1 MQFLNILG
9 CMANR
14 LKEDILKRNSSV
26 DVIAGPDS
34 YKDLPRLLARSEDNE
49 TAINVILSADET
61 YADITPVR
69 LNEDSV
75 TAFV

>member
-1 MQFLNILG
+1 
-9 CMANR
+9 MAER
-14 LKEDILKRNSSV
+14 LKSKIFEKNQAV

-34 YKDLPRLLARSEDNE
+34 YKDLPRLLALSDQNE

-69 LNEDSV
+69 LNRDSKC
-75 TAFV
+75 AFV